1 MFASQRVEINC
12 GLEAQATLLKTDFI
26 REKFQVFKPQ
36 WIKQELIT
44 LGNRLGEFELIKR
57 HQNLIVVNFQYCL
70 HGINIKKLAEYRKKS
85 FHNLEILTNLVVYE
99 KKTYLT
105 TNSQIF
111 QLDNS
116 NKRELLTK
124 FSLQWEVDEGKSG
137 AVTAIIKINGIVLTN
152 RRSDFLACQAHHLL
166 FASQSELQLLKR
178 KTAKYVNMIDAL
190 MQSLNFTDQRARSKR
205 SLLTSL
211 FLDEDTMK
219 FNSLL
224 EQYSTAFTKI
234 KHREEELFSNMAT
247 LNENLDVQSLR
258 VQMFIYQQ
266 RNALQHRE
274 IRSRDLIHTLGLE
287 LDSLEIPKTLETIR
301 SILMDNDLA
310 PADHRRHVVVQD
322 QEIIIVNP
330 EYQTK
335 LVWKYLVVCLA
346 YNQTHVSSLH
356 HTYLNNSSELTDHST
371 IRPLRSDDFIEL
383 RKQVML
389 IHRSNCSWI
398 QCLKNA
404 LITVNQQQMSCSF
417 VPIQVCPQ
425 IKAFS
430 IGTEILYAV
439 QNLRY
444 NELERLFKSIQ
455 DNKFDMD
462 FQQRK
467 VQQLHNLSKINLEQI
482 ENLQGN
488 DFYHFTGLAVVIG
501 VAITILLI
509 LCACY
514 CFGNCCR
521 VNLCSST
528 QAPTVKVEYK
538 KNEDRVSLHSCQGQ
552 SQDAALDSFGQL
564 PPTPPSG
571 CSNTPPVPKRI
582 QSKQQQ

>member
-137 AVTAIIKINGIVLTN
+137 AVTAIIKINSIVLTN

-219 FNSLL
+219 FNS
-224 EQYSTAFTKI
+224 YS
-234 KHREEELFSNMAT
+234 
-247 LNENLDVQSLR
+247 
-258 VQMFIYQQ
+258 
-266 RNALQHRE
+266 
-274 IRSRDLIHTLGLE
+274 
-287 LDSLEIPKTLETIR
+287 
-301 SILMDNDLA
+301 
-310 PADHRRHVVVQD
+310 
-322 QEIIIVNP
+322 
-330 EYQTK
+330 
-335 LVWKYLVVCLA
+335 
-346 YNQTHVSSLH
+346 
-356 HTYLNNSSELTDHST
+356 
-371 IRPLRSDDFIEL
+371 
-383 RKQVML
+383 
-389 IHRSNCSWI
+389 
-398 QCLKNA
+398 LK
-404 LITVNQQQMSCSF
+404 
-417 VPIQVCPQ
+417 
-425 IKAFS
+425 
-430 IGTEILYAV
+430 
-439 QNLRY
+439 
-444 NELERLFKSIQ
+444 
-455 DNKFDMD
+455 
-462 FQQRK
+462 
-467 VQQLHNLSKINLEQI
+467 
-482 ENLQGN
+482 
-488 DFYHFTGLAVVIG
+488 
-501 VAITILLI
+501 
-509 LCACY
+509 
-514 CFGNCCR
+514 
-521 VNLCSST
+521 
-528 QAPTVKVEYK
+528 
-538 KNEDRVSLHSCQGQ
+538 
-552 SQDAALDSFGQL
+552 
-564 PPTPPSG
+564 
-571 CSNTPPVPKRI
+571 
-582 QSKQQQ
+582 